1 MKILPKVAIV
11 GEPSAGKSTFFNRL
25 AEQRKAIVSET
36 RGITRDRLYS
46 KAEWLGREF
55 TLIDTGGIVLK
66 DAPFS
71 KEIKVQA
78 EIAMKESDVILF
90 LVDGRLGITDDT
102 LSAAKLLKKVR
113 ETYPKKDIWCYSGY
127 LFDRDMVPG
136 GCVHTN
142 VTDEMLSY
150 IDVLVD
156 GEFKE
161 ALKDVTLVFR
171 GSQNQRII
179 NVKESKKQGKVVL
192 EDY

>member
-1 MKILPKVAIV
+1 M
-11 GEPSAGKSTFFNRL
+11 

-102 LSAAKLLKKVR
+102 LSAAKLLKK
-113 ETYPKKDIWCYSGY
+113 
-127 LFDRDMVPG
+127 
-136 GCVHTN
+136 
-142 VTDEMLSY
+142 
-150 IDVLVD
+150 
-156 GEFKE
+156 
-161 ALKDVTLVFR
+161 
-171 GSQNQRII
+171 
-179 NVKESKKQGKVVL
+179 
-192 EDY
+192 

>member
-78 EIAMKESDVILF
+78 EIAMKE
-90 LVDGRLGITDDT
+90 
-102 LSAAKLLKKVR
+102 
-113 ETYPKKDIWCYSGY
+113 
-127 LFDRDMVPG
+127 
-136 GCVHTN
+136 
-142 VTDEMLSY
+142 
-150 IDVLVD
+150 
-156 GEFKE
+156 
-161 ALKDVTLVFR
+161 
-171 GSQNQRII
+171 
-179 NVKESKKQGKVVL
+179 
-192 EDY
+192 

>member
-113 ETYPKKDIWCYSGY
+113 NKVILVVNKIDDQTLLGDAYQFYSLGFGDP
-127 LFDRDMVPG
+127 L
-136 GCVHTN
+136 
-142 VTDEMLSY
+142 
-150 IDVLVD
+150 
-156 GEFKE
+156 
-161 ALKDVTLVFR
+161 
-171 GSQNQRII
+171 
-179 NVKESKKQGKVVL
+179 
-192 EDY
+192 